1 MVSIESFIPKKLLI
15 VRGALEGRMQ
25 MDSIL
30 NSRIFL
36 VIIILLFSSQLFIPQ
51 GKSISIENIEITI
64 PGQQPRLVENTPII
78 VAGIWHYIN
87 FSIIDSQSDSVNLVL
102 YKSNEPPSQSN
113 RNENTYY
120 EWEYN
125 AGKWFE
131 PTEYGDGKY
140 SYINSTN
147 CQKNEN
153 TYNFYIGIKSDIIS
167 NSNLDEIDT
176 ETWMLEIN
184 SDETQIKKTEIII
197 EEPVIGFAQKSAEFY
212 LRCEPFIVTEI
223 QPDHTFGVINRFN
236 VPIRLQLSYTQF
248 SENIQTTNTNA
259 IIHPNSTS
267 SHALIINTPEWPPGI
282 VTIEGII
289 GAIPLYTVQTGDV
302 YLRSTPTQNFPLIL
316 INVGHENYK
325 IFEPTDSE
333 IVFQYE
339 EELDVPYNSIKN
351 ITVYISGNGNLSINA
366 ISAENCSLL
375 NSFYQDAQ
383 IQTFPLPI
391 ISTNT
396 SEIYI
401 NTRTHFNQ
409 SNTIAYLNYNLE
421 IADKTYTFQTKI
433 NVGEYTP
440 QTQESTNSIIP
451 LAIVGICLAI
461 VIIYIIFN
469 QIKSGRR

>member
-1 MVSIESFIPKKLLI
+1 
-15 VRGALEGRMQ
+15 

-30 NSRIFL
+30 NSRIFII
-36 VIIILLFSSQLFIPQ
+36 IIILLFCSQLYIPQ
-51 GKSISIENIEITI
+51 AKSLSIENIEIAI
-64 PGQQPRLVENTPII
+64 PGQQPRLIQNTPIL

-87 FSIIDSQSDSVNLVL
+87 FTLIDSQSDIITLAL
-102 YKSNEPPSQSN
+102 YNDNTPPSPEN

-120 EWEYN
+120 EWKYN
-125 AGKWFE
+125 AGNWLE

-140 SYINSTN
+140 SYINSSN

-153 TYNFYIGIKSDIIS
+153 TYSFYVGIKSDIIA
-167 NSNLDEIDT
+167 NIDLDEIDT

-184 SDETQIKKTEIII
+184 SDGTQIKKTEIII
-197 EEPVIGFAQKSAEFY
+197 EEPIIGFAQKSAEFF
-212 LRCEPFIVTEI
+212 LRCEPFTITEI

-248 SENIQTTNTNA
+248 SENIQTTNTQA

-289 GAIPLYTVQTGDV
+289 GAVPLYTVQTGDV

-325 IFEPTDSE
+325 IFETTDSE

-339 EELDVPYNSIKN
+339 EELDVPYNSLKN
-351 ITVYISGNGNLSINA
+351 ITVYVSGNGNLTLNSIN
-366 ISAENCSLL
+366 AENCSLL
-375 NSFYQDAQ
+375 NSFYQDAK
-383 IQTFPLPI
+383 IQTFPFPI
-391 ISTNT
+391 ISSNT

-401 NTRTHFNQ
+401 NTRIHFNQ
-409 SNTIAYLNYNLE
+409 SNIIAYLTYNLE
-421 IADKTYTFQTKI
+421 ISDKTYTFQTKI
-433 NVGEYTP
+433 NVGGFTP
-440 QTQESTNSIIP
+440 QTQESNNSIIP
-451 LAIVGICLAI
+451 IAIVGICLVLVI
-461 VIIYIIFN
+461 VYIVFN
-469 QIKSGRR
+469 QIRSGRK